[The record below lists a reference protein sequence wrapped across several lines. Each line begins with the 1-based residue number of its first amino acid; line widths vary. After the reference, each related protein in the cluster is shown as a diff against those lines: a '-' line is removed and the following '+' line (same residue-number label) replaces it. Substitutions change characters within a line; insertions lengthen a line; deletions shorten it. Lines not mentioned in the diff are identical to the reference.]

1 MLVSVSIA
9 VAVHVPTSIV
19 IATFPVGTNPTTSIQ
34 GGGCVCIG
42 DAGVNGGQTFTI
54 VDIEGFT
61 GTSIS
66 TAPGGAFQT
75 QLLANTITI
84 ATNQWV
90 AIVFMDTSSGAP
102 HFIVDQCD
110 NTCGG
115 PPAPAG
121 YAGLQ
126 LNFGTP
132 NPSIGGTGTSAFGF
146 GPIVGGTFQPLTQI
160 TPGSGLTQCYGNCGS
175 PAITLANT
183 NSTKSINFNQSITL
197 LYVFQSNL
205 NGVILNLT
213 TNLAIATNSNQYQY
227 YCALTIHNGYDALDH
242 LIFGAIHH
250 MHM

>member
-160 TPGSGLTQCYGNCGS
+160 TPGSGSHNVTGIADHRRSHLRIRIR
-175 PAITLANT
+175 PRALI
-183 NSTKSINFNQSITL
+183 SINQSRSYTC
-197 LYVFQSNL
+197 SNR
-205 NGVILNLT
+205 ILT
-213 TNLAIATNSNQYQY
+213 A
-227 YCALTIHNGYDALDH
+227 
-242 LIFGAIHH
+242 
-250 MHM
+250 